1 MIVAGFCIVGIASLL
16 LLPVSEA
23 HPAALTITMI
33 GAFCGI
39 GAMLSAAATLALE
52 ALPHHA
58 GMASGIMGSF
68 QSLLGAVFS
77 LALAFVD
84 ANSLLLLHL
93 STAGCAGLMGLT
105 ILATRRLAPLSNR
118 ETRSPAWCLCIH
130 QTAKWPT
137 RTPAR
142 IYLHNTGLLLRGLCL
157 RRLARPI
164 GLFLGG
170 KYLIAEFMP
179 ANAFSCG

>member
-1 MIVAGFCIVGIASLL
+1 VIVAGFCIVGIASLL

-52 ALPHHA
+52 ALPRNA

-68 QSLLGAVFS
+68 QILLGAVFS

-93 STAGCAGLMGLT
+93 STAGCAGLMGIT
-105 ILATRRLAPLSNR
+105 ILATRRLAPLGNR
-118 ETRSPAWCLCIH
+118 
-130 QTAKWPT
+130 
-137 RTPAR
+137 
-142 IYLHNTGLLLRGLCL
+142 
-157 RRLARPI
+157 
-164 GLFLGG
+164 
-170 KYLIAEFMP
+170 
-179 ANAFSCG
+179 